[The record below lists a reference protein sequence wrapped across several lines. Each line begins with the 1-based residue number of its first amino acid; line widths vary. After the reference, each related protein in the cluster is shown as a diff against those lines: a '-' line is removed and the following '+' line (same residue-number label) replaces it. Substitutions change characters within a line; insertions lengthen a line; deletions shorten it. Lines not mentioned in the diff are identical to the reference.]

1 MRSGESLG
9 DRATGAEQE
18 EREPK
23 QPERGW
29 GEQSKGGLFRAFEAV
44 CRPVSSVAEFES
56 EPVRQQRPA
65 RGGEGDRDKVAGQE
79 GEQEVAVE
87 VAWRGG
93 EGEREVFERGEGWI
107 GAKGCR
113 KAERTK
119 PEEGSGGGEAEECLA
134 GGEREP
140 AEAVGRLVSRHG

>member
-9 DRATGAEQE
+9 KRATGAEQE

-44 CRPVSSVAEFES
+44 CGPVSSVAEFES

-65 RGGEGDRDKVAGQE
+65 RGGEGDGDEVARQE

-87 VAWRGG
+87 VERSGSEG
-93 EGEREVFERGEGWI
+93 EGEVFEGWERGV
-107 GAKGCR
+107 GAECGR
-113 KAERTK
+113 KAERTD
-119 PEEGSGGGEAEECLA
+119 PEEGGGGGEAEEYLA

-140 AEAVGRLVSRHG
+140 AEAVGRLLSRHG